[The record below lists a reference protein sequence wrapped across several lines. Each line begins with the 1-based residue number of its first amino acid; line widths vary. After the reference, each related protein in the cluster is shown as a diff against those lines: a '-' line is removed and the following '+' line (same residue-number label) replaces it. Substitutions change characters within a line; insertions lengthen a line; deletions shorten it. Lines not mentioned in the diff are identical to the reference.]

1 MKKKKLILA
10 ITVCTLILLALLAA
24 EEHKPYEIFHSTVM
38 SSPNLTQ
45 NEITL
50 VIHTLLPIDEEEL
63 AREIVTDHMRLN
75 GGRPNQ
81 YLELE
86 LYRTELHYRL
96 GIVYDTI
103 LCNDAGDIVSEVEF

>member
-63 AREIVTDHMRLN
+63 ARAYAPER
-75 GGRPNQ
+75 RPAQ
-81 YLELE
+81 PVSGTGTLPD
-86 LYRTELHYRL
+86 RTTLQTRHSL
-96 GIVYDTI
+96 
-103 LCNDAGDIVSEVEF
+103 